1 LVEVAQSTHCPTIDA
16 ICKIACIEVI
26 LTLELYQQRIHMDIF
41 NSATRSREE
50 AIKSPLNYP
59 ESSITERRLKDD
71 N

>member
-1 LVEVAQSTHCPTIDA
+1 
-16 ICKIACIEVI
+16 
-26 LTLELYQQRIHMDIF
+26 MDIF